1 MGVSRILLLF
11 VITITMAMFVVS
23 ERNRIIAIGYEVAKL
38 QRNCDELS
46 EKNRK
51 LNYYVS
57 RLQSPEVI
65 VCKVQSLKLPL
76 VPHEDQAGMIAVQ
89 VKLKDDVIKAMK
101 KVINKDFYTQKGAL
115 VNCCSLHN

>member
-11 VITITMAMFVVS
+11 VITIAMAMFVVS
-23 ERNRIIAIGYEVAKL
+23 ERNKIIEIGYQVAKL

-65 VCKVQSLKLPL
+65 VYKVQSLKLPL
-76 VPHEDQAGMIAVQ
+76 VHQEDQAGMIAVQ
-89 VKLKDDVIKAMK
+89 VKPKEDVIKAMK
-101 KVINKDFYTQKGAL
+101 KVINKDFYTQKGVL

>member
-11 VITITMAMFVVS
+11 VITIAMAMFVVS
-23 ERNRIIAIGYEVAKL
+23 ERNRIIEIGYQVAKL
-38 QRNCDELS
+38 QRSCDELS

-65 VCKVQSLKLPL
+65 VYKVQSLKLPL
-76 VPHEDQAGMIAVQ
+76 APQEDQAGMIAVQ
-89 VKLKDDVIKAMK
+89 VKLKEDVIKAMK

>member
-11 VITITMAMFVVS
+11 VITIAMAMFVVS
-23 ERNRIIAIGYEVAKL
+23 ERNRIIETGYHVAKL
-38 QRNCDELS
+38 QMNCDELS

-65 VCKVQSLKLPL
+65 VYKVQSLNIPL
-76 VPHEDQAGMIAVQ
+76 VPQEDRVGMVAARG
-89 VKLKDDVIKAMK
+89 KLKEDVIKSMK
-101 KVINKDFYTQKGAL
+101 KVINKDFYSQKGVL
-115 VNCCSLHN
+115 VKCCSLHN

>member
-23 ERNRIIAIGYEVAKL
+23 ERNRIIAIGYEVAEL

-76 VPHEDQAGMIAVQ
+76 VPHDDQAGMIAVQ
-89 VKLKDDVIKAMK
+89 VSREVGVTKAMK

>member
-1 MGVSRILLLF
+1 
-11 VITITMAMFVVS
+11 MAMFVVS
-23 ERNRIIAIGYEVAKL
+23 ERNRIIAIGYEVAEL

-76 VPHEDQAGMIAVQ
+76 VPHDDQAGMIAVQ